1 MPEEGE
7 LEDVEIE
14 TEFTPSESIE
24 LNEEWVAWLQSEE
37 PQVAIGGYSGDV
49 NDLGDENVA

>member
-7 LEDVEIE
+7 LEDVELE